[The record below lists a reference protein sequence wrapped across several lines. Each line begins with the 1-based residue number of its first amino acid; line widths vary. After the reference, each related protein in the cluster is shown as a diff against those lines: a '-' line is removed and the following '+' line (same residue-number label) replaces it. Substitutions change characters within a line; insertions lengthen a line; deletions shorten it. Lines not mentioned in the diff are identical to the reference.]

1 MRIVLQMGC
10 EPSKKINSILM
21 EDMVVDFG
29 NFVVW
34 QVVNLVKIKQHWD
47 DDQLKQ
53 THIFEGF
60 HVAHR

>member
-1 MRIVLQMGC
+1 
-10 EPSKKINSILM
+10 M

-47 DDQLKQ
+47 NDQLKQ
-53 THIFEGF
+53 THIFEGL
-60 HVAHR
+60 HVAHW

>member
-1 MRIVLQMGC
+1 
-10 EPSKKINSILM
+10 M

-34 QVVNLVKIKQHWD
+34 QLVNLVKIKQHWD

-53 THIFEGF
+53 THI
-60 HVAHR
+60 